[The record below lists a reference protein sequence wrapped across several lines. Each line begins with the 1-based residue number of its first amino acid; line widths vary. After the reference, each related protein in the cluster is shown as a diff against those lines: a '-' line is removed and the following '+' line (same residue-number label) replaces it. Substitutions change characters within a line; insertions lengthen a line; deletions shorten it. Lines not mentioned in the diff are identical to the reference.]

1 MDKSEAASRINFL
14 KETVRRHN
22 RLYYELDSPEISDAE
37 YDRLVRELI
46 ELESRYPDLAT
57 PDSPTQKVGGEPAQA
72 FSSVQHDVPMLSLAN
87 AFSEAELNDFD
98 RRVVSAAGYPVD
110 YVTELK
116 IDGLAVSLIYKNG
129 VLTQGATRGN
139 GFTGEDVTANIRTIN
154 SLPLKL
160 NRTDIP
166 LLEVRGEVYMPKE
179 PFRRLNEERETKG
192 LPVFANPRNAAAGSL
207 RQLDSTV
214 TASRPLDIF
223 LYALG
228 RCEGISIKTHLEVLE
243 FIKNLGLPVNPE
255 ASLAHTID
263 EASAFCR
270 KWQEHRGELGYE
282 IDGVVIKVNSIELQ
296 QSLGSTAKSPR
307 WAIAYK
313 FPAEQKKTVVENIIV
328 RVGRTGVLTPTAM
341 LKPVR
346 IAGSVVSR
354 ATLHNEDYIKE
365 KDVRI
370 GDTVVIQKAGD
381 VIPEVVEVDFE
392 QRTGN
397 EREFEM
403 PKVCPECGAQ
413 VIRFSGEAATRCTGA
428 SCPAQVRRQIEHF
441 ASREAM
447 DIEGLGPAVV
457 AQLLENGLIRDSAD
471 LYTLKI
477 EDLLNLERM
486 GKKSSEN
493 LISAI
498 EESKKQ
504 PLSRLIFALGIP
516 FIGSRGAGILSER
529 VKSIDELAE
538 ADEETLT
545 QIDEIGPKMASSI
558 TAFFQQPQNRDLVQR
573 LKDAGVNTLS
583 RQSTPAEGP
592 FSGKTVVLT
601 GSLENYTRSKAKEI
615 IESLG
620 GKVTGS
626 VSKKT
631 DFVIAGAEPG
641 SKLDKARELGVKVL
655 TEAEFERI
663 KRGEDLL

>member
-110 YVTELK
+110 YVTE
-116 IDGLAVSLIYKNG
+116 LIYKNG

-263 EASAFCR
+263 EASTFCR

-529 VKSIDELAE
+529 LKSIDELAE

-545 QIDEIGPKMASSI
+545 QIDEIGPKIASSI

>member
-263 EASAFCR
+263 EASTFCR

-529 VKSIDELAE
+529 LKSIDELAE